1 MSADG
6 TWNVTMN
13 TPMGAQ
19 KASLVLKTDGDKLT
33 GEMKGP
39 QGALALNDGKVA
51 GDEIK
56 FTQTREGGGGQ
67 PREFVAKRAK

>member
-19 KASLVLKTDGDKLT
+19 KASLVLKTDGYMLT

-39 QGALALNDGKVA
+39 KGALALNDGRSRA
-51 GDEIK
+51 
-56 FTQTREGGGGQ
+56 TR
-67 PREFVAKRAK
+67 